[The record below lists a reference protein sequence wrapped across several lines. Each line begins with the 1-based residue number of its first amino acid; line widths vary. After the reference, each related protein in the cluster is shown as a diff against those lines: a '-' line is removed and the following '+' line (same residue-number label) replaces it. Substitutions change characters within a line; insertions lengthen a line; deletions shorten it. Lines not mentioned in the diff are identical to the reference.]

1 MTFSSLGKTF
11 YLNNETLIMGILNV
25 TPDSFS
31 DGGNFNSLTAAFE
44 HAKKLIADGAH
55 ILDIGGQSTR
65 PGHIEV
71 DLETEISR
79 VVPII
84 KKVSTELNCII
95 SIDTYR
101 YEVAEAAI
109 KAGAHIINDVWGFQ
123 KDSGEMAKIAA
134 KYNCVVI
141 AMHNQNSKIYDNDI
155 IISMKKFFK
164 TTFKVAE
171 ENGMNINNI
180 IIDPGIGFGKG
191 YEENI
196 EVLNRL
202 NELSFI
208 APILIGVS
216 KKGFIG
222 KPLNLSPNDRI
233 EGTIAVNTLAV
244 YKGAKILRVHN
255 VLEHKKALSI
265 IDKIIYFNKN
275 Y

>member
-1 MTFSSLGKTF
+1 
-11 YLNNETLIMGILNV
+11 MGILNV

-71 DLETEISR
+71 DLETEINR

-84 KKVSTELNCII
+84 KKISTELNCII

-109 KAGAHIINDVWGFQ
+109 KAGAHIINDVWGLQ
-123 KDSGEMAKIAA
+123 KDSGEMAKVAA

-141 AMHNQNSKIYDNDI
+141 AMHNQNSKIYNNDI

-202 NELSFI
+202 DELSFI
-208 APILIGVS
+208 APILLGVS

-233 EGTIAVNTLAV
+233 EGTIAINTLGV